1 MHGSAYE
8 GETDKISLL
17 NWGREEK
24 KRGWGAYHNR
34 MGWLNLRRDRIG
46 EQSKRY
52 LDRGILYRVGEKP
65 GAREFPSNPQ
75 G

>member
-1 MHGSAYE
+1 MHESAYE

-46 EQSKRY
+46 EQS
-52 LDRGILYRVGEKP
+52 
-65 GAREFPSNPQ
+65 N
-75 G
+75 